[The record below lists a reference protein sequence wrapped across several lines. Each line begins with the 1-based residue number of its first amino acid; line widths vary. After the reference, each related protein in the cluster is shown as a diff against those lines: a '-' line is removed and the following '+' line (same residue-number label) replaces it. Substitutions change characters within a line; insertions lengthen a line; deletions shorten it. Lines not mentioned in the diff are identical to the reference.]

1 MDVCV
6 QMTGE
11 RGWPQVSS
19 ICDADKSLPVLDPDI
34 QLLVPGRSLH
44 GPARTVRAV
53 GDHLPVLTALQLAQ
67 PGDVLVVSTERS
79 PRAVL
84 GELFA
89 TEAERRGLAGI
100 VVDGFCRDLAGLRGL
115 AIAVFARG
123 TTPASGSTVMLPATP
138 GTVSCGGV
146 TISDG
151 DIVVGDDDGVIAA
164 AAARIEAALPA
175 AYEIEQAEQRVLDG
189 LRAGHGL
196 DTLTNYPEH
205 VRRLEQGEPTQLT
218 FLA

>member
-1 MDVCV
+1 
-6 QMTGE
+6 MTDQL
-11 RGWPQVSS
+11 RWPQVSS
-19 ICDADKSLPVLDPDI
+19 ICDADKSLPVLDPGI

-44 GPARTVRAV
+44 GPARTVLAI

-67 PGDVLVVSTERS
+67 PGEVLVVGTERS

-100 VVDGFCRDLAGLRGL
+100 VVDGFCRDLAGLRRL
-115 AIAVFARG
+115 AIAVLARG
-123 TTPASGSTVMLPATP
+123 TTPASGSAVKLPATP
-138 GTVSCGGV
+138 GTISCGGV
-146 TISDG
+146 AISDG

-175 AYEIEQAEQRVLDG
+175 AHEIERAEQGVLDG
-189 LRAGHGL
+189 LRAGRGL
-196 DTLTNYPEH
+196 ETLTNYHEH
-205 VRRLEQGEPTQLT
+205 VRRLEQREPTQLT
-218 FLA
+218 FLP